1 MDNTVFHQL
10 IELTQAFNRIGMKPL
25 VCGGLGIHLLFKD
38 RSNDIRTTTDIDL
51 MIPCSQ
57 ALDEAKRNA
66 IAGLIV
72 DELKYVVRED
82 GKHFRFLK
90 EPIQELDILAPPMDG
105 IITEGGRV
113 KLVRTKLHGHVTPEA
128 CFIEEDLR
136 TVNLAGLT
144 PDSPQVPV
152 LVNVPSPTNML
163 ILKLFAFDDRDSE
176 SRRDESRAQAHA
188 YDIHIIATLA
198 LTEDYQEGRRFIW
211 RHATSEIV
219 ERARTIAATKFG
231 TNEHSGWRQVLASA
245 AFYPGQPMSVRRERL
260 DVARRRLSRWFG
272 EP

>member
-1 MDNTVFHQL
+1 MDSIVFRQL
-10 IELTQAFNRIGMKPL
+10 LDLSQAFNRIGLKPL
-25 VCGGLGIHLLFKD
+25 ICGGLGVYLLFKD
-38 RSNDIRTTTDIDL
+38 RSKEIRATADIDL
-51 MIPCSQ
+51 MISHSQ
-57 ALDEAKRNA
+57 ALDEARRNA

-90 EPIQELDILAPPMDG
+90 EPIQELDVLAPPITG
-105 IITEGGRV
+105 ITTEGGRV

-136 TVNLAGLT
+136 TVDVAGLT
-144 PDSPQVPV
+144 GTSASEPV

-176 SRRDESRAQAHA
+176 PRRDSTRAQAHA
-188 YDIHIIATLA
+188 YDIYVITILA
-198 LTEDYQEGRRFIW
+198 MVGDYQEGRRFVS
-211 RHATSEIV
+211 RHAASDVV

-231 TNEHSGWRQVLASA
+231 AIEHSGWRHVLTST
-245 AFYPGQPMSVRRERL
+245 AFYPDRPMPMRRERL
-260 DVARRRLSRWFG
+260 DAARRRLSRWF
-272 EP
+272 EVP